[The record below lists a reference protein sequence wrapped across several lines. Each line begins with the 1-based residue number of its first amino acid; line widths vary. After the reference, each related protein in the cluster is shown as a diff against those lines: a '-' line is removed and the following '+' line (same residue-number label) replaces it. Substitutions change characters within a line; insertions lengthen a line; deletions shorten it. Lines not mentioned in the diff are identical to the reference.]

1 MYTESVTLVK
11 GELKQ
16 YIGTIRQIT
25 GKGAVLGMSGLINDS
40 ESALAVIELAK
51 ELGNKMEELPI
62 SDIKKES
69 SLYWAYIENTK
80 GEKLDFKN
88 WNKGVIEL
96 IDDMD
101 VQIEYIG
108 EYIVNLVGLNK
119 R

>member
-1 MYTESVTLVK
+1 MIILPKRFFYYIISRRTVQEKNERLTKKFSPHGHCGNLWLVK
-11 GELKQ
+11 LSNN
-16 YIGTIRQIT
+16 R
-25 GKGAVLGMSGLINDS
+25 
-40 ESALAVIELAK
+40 
-51 ELGNKMEELPI
+51 
-62 SDIKKES
+62 
-69 SLYWAYIENTK
+69 ENTK